1 GAARAYAVSGGGCP
15 QLHRRISS
23 SRTTRYLSAT
33 YGGDDA
39 DQRTVPIPFVASRRP
54 FFLYYA
60 PGGSHAPHQPT
71 PEWIAKF
78 KGKFD
83 MGWNELREKIFANQK
98 RLGVIPSG
106 TQLTP
111 WPDVLQKWDT

>member
-1 GAARAYAVSGGGCP
+1 RAYAVSGGGCP

-54 FFLYYA
+54 LLDADHPSNRGLF
-60 PGGSHAPHQPT
+60 PRRSTPSSSGSCRNGSHRRVTSWRYSRTDIGSPVNPGHS
-71 PEWIAKF
+71 
-78 KGKFD
+78 
-83 MGWNELREKIFANQK
+83 
-98 RLGVIPSG
+98 VS
-106 TQLTP
+106 
-111 WPDVLQKWDT
+111 

>member
-1 GAARAYAVSGGGCP
+1 SMLMGGPRPAQTTNAHRRRSLGKASPVDSWATPSVAARAYAVSGGGCP

-54 FFLYYA
+54 EMLGQQDDRIPLA
-60 PGGSHAPHQPT
+60 LVGAERARRHHPT
-71 PEWIAKF
+71 ALEA
-78 KGKFD
+78 
-83 MGWNELREKIFANQK
+83 Q
-98 RLGVIPSG
+98 
-106 TQLTP
+106 
-111 WPDVLQKWDT
+111 